1 MEANLTASAPARDSG
16 GGFPYANWGPGA
28 AILGVVLAI
37 GTGIMLGI
45 PAAFFPE
52 DADGELSAAASSV
65 AQLGLVAGFLL
76 VPMAIVAQR
85 GASGIG
91 QILGR
96 LGVRRVAIGTALKWM
111 AASIGAYFVFAALYS
126 TLITP
131 PEQEDIADS
140 FGPVPVQILLVVL
153 GASIAEE
160 LLFRGFLFGGLR
172 EKLPRWVAALIAGA
186 IFGSLHALTGISAV
200 PPLIAFGVIL
210 CLLYEKTG
218 SIVPGIILHVLNNSA
233 ALLAQ

>member
-1 MEANLTASAPARDSG
+1 MEANLTASAPRRDPG
-16 GGFPYANWGPGA
+16 GEFPYANWGPGA

-52 DADGELSAAASSV
+52 DADGELSTAASSV
-65 AQLGLVAGFLL
+65 AQLGLVLGFLL

-96 LGVRRVAIGTALKWM
+96 LGVRRVPVGTALKWM
-111 AASIGAYFVFAALYS
+111 AASVGAYFLFAALYS

-140 FGPVPVQILLVVL
+140 FGPVPVQILLIVL

-172 EKLPRWVAALIAGA
+172 EKLPRWVAALVAGV
-186 IFGSLHALTGISAV
+186 IFGALHALTGISAV

-218 SIVPGIILHVLNNSA
+218 SIVPGIILHLLNNSV

>member
-1 MEANLTASAPARDSG
+1 MEANLTASAPTRDPG
-16 GGFPYANWGPGA
+16 GEFPYANWGPGA

-37 GTGIMLGI
+37 GAGIMLGI

-52 DADGELSAAASSV
+52 DADGELSTAASSV
-65 AQLGLVAGFLL
+65 AQLGLVLGFLL

-96 LGVRRVAIGTALKWM
+96 LGVRRVAVGTALKWM
-111 AASIGAYFVFAALYS
+111 AASVGAYFLFAALYS

-153 GASIAEE
+153 GAAIAEE

-186 IFGSLHALTGISAV
+186 IFGALHALTGISAV

-218 SIVPGIILHVLNNSA
+218 SIVPGIILHLLNNSV